1 MALEKRIKTEEERR
15 FISYVMDNCKRPD
28 GGTATSYETA
38 LFVLNRALKKARPAY
53 ATETDVWKISDPAAI
68 HALYKKILV
77 EQREFIN
84 HGRGIFAA
92 IYTGEGGSSYY
103 EKRWCSAALRFLE
116 RFRLA
121 DGAALAYEDRL
132 EAALA
137 GEHDSGE
144 AAKKASKVS
153 LRQPDLFLPQGI
165 NPKSRQGREMLRRV
179 KVRCNQRV
187 FRKAIL
193 NNYQHKCCICGVSVD
208 AVLDAAHIRDWAE
221 DLSNALDS
229 ENGLCLSAT
238 YHRAYDAHLL
248 EIDKNYKIC
257 LSKTLK
263 EVCTKAVYQKFFG
276 AYDGKAIAMP
286 IAFLPDK
293 KALEEHC
300 KLLVA

>member
-1 MALEKRIKTEEERR
+1 MSFDKRIKTEEERR
-15 FISYVMDNCKRPD
+15 FIRFVMDNCGCPD

-38 LFVLNRALKKARPAY
+38 LFVLNKALKNAHPAY
-53 ATETDVWKISDPAAI
+53 ITESDVWKLTDPNAI
-68 HALYKKILV
+68 QSLYQNILV
-77 EQREFIN
+77 EQRNFIK
-84 HGRGIFAA
+84 HGTGIFAA
-92 IYTGEGGSSYY
+92 IHNGTDGSSYY
-103 EKRWCSAALRFLE
+103 EKRWCSAALRYLE

-132 EAALA
+132 EAALV
-137 GEHDSGE
+137 GERDSGV

-179 KVRCNQRV
+179 KVRCNQKV

-248 EIDKNYKIC
+248 EVDKNYKIC
-257 LSKTLK
+257 LSKALK

-276 AYDGKAIAMP
+276 AYDGKVIAMP

-300 KLLVA
+300 KLLVT